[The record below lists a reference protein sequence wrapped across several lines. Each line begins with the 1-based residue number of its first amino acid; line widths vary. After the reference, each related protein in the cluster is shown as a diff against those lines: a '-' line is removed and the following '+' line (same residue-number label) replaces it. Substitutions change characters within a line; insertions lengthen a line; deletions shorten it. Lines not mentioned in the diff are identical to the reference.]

1 MKCTLPTYNK
11 TLSTS
16 TYCGGLFRFAF
27 SGKEKDHETGLSYF
41 GARYYDADLT
51 TGWLSVD
58 PMSDKYPGI
67 SPYAYCAWNPVR
79 LVDPDGRIAG
89 DFYAMNSWGKW
100 KKIGSD
106 GNNDGKTY
114 LVTNYRDIKTI
125 KQNTR
130 NGNYTSVSDILDSIS
145 LPSKEIRRQMS
156 NVVAYDND
164 NNLREY
170 GGKGFVD
177 ENGNMFIR
185 EVEPGPIWDGC
196 GNAEIDMTKLKD
208 NSNISTGAVFWYHS
222 HPSGTVDI
230 DKANFNYI
238 NPEPSTLDK
247 DNIKGSGRKY
257 DYVFGLLGGDPQVY
271 IYDASG
277 IRAQLSVEE
286 FKNIG
291 E

>member
-1 MKCTLPTYNK
+1 M
-11 TLSTS
+11 
-16 TYCGGLFRFAF
+16 
-27 SGKEKDHETGLSYF
+27 
-41 GARYYDADLT
+41 
-51 TGWLSVD
+51 
-58 PMSDKYPGI
+58 
-67 SPYAYCAWNPVR
+67 NPVK
-79 LVDPDGRIAG
+79 LVDLDGRIAG
-89 DFYAMNSWGKW
+89 DFYAMNRRGNW

-114 LVTNYRDIKTI
+114 LVTNYKDIQTI
-125 KQNTR
+125 KQNTK
-130 NGNYTSVSDILDSIS
+130 NGNYTSDSDISEPIS

-164 NNLREY
+164 NNIQEY

-185 EVEPGPIWDGC
+185 ELEPGLIWSGF

-208 NSNISTGAVFWYHS
+208 NSNITTDAVFWYHS
-222 HPSGTVDI
+222 HPIGTVDV
-230 DKANFNYI
+230 DEVNFNYI
-238 NPEPSTLDK
+238 NPEPSDV
-247 DNIKGSGRKY
+247 DRSNIKGSGRKY
-257 DYVFGLLGGDPQVY
+257 DYVFGLGGGNPQVY

-286 FKNIG
+286 FKNVG